1 MDQLSIAQ
9 ALGNERERKA
19 GPISRDGFLEFDFNR
34 GPLLVLRLL
43 QVSE

>member
-1 MDQLSIAQ
+1 MLENRQTMKYATV
-9 ALGNERERKA
+9 RP
-19 GPISRDGFLEFDFNR
+19 GPLPAARVLEAEFNR